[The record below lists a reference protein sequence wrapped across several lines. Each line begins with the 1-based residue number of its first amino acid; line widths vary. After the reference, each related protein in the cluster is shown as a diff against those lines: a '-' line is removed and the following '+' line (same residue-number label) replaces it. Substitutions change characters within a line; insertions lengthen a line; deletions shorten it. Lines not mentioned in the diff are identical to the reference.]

1 MYFDSFTSLYSD
13 RFDPEW
19 LEKKKREMEL
29 RIGKAGVVY
38 STIYIERRN
47 EYEHTTIRI
56 AMIALG
62 VSVIATI
69 VNLIVSFL

>member
-1 MYFDSFTSLYSD
+1 MVGEKEEGDGAED
-13 RFDPEW
+13 R
-19 LEKKKREMEL
+19 KGR
-29 RIGKAGVVY
+29 VVY

>member
-1 MYFDSFTSLYSD
+1 
-13 RFDPEW
+13 
-19 LEKKKREMEL
+19 MEP
-29 RIGKAGVVY
+29 RIGKARVAY
-38 STIYIERRN
+38 STIYKERRN
-47 EYEHTTIRI
+47 EYEHTTIGI